1 MSSVQGTFQE
11 LLKQAGYSLTV
22 VRTATFEALLGQ
34 EPQSMRTLVS
44 RLPQIDRASVYR
56 TVDLFE
62 RLGIAQRL
70 YTGWKYKIELT
81 DKFTAHH
88 HHLNC
93 TNCGKTIAME
103 ENELEAFIEQI
114 ARRHG
119 LEPSAHQI
127 EIQGV
132 CLECRHGKADAQS

>member
-1 MSSVQGTFQE
+1 MSSVQDTFRE
-11 LLKQAGYSLTV
+11 LLKQACYSLTV
-22 VRTATFEALLGQ
+22 ARTAVFEALLNQ
-34 EPQSMRTLVS
+34 EPQSMRTLVA

-70 YTGWKYKIELT
+70 YTGWKYTIELT

-88 HHLNC
+88 HHLTC

-103 ENELEAFIEQI
+103 EDELETFIEQI

-119 LEPSAHQI
+119 LVPSAHQI

-132 CLECRHGKADAQS
+132 CLECRHSQAAGQR